1 MVPAY
6 TPNYIVNSSSTVLV
20 RVNYRLGALGYM
32 TTTSLSG
39 NFGIKDQIV
48 GLQWVQKN
56 IAAFGGNPSQ
66 VTIFGE
72 SAGAISVGLHLVVK
86 PSQGLF
92 QRAIMESNP
101 LGLPMMPLK
110 EAQDLGDKLAKAFKC
125 QGGDDV
131 TCLRALS
138 VDVCSDSTRSF

>member
-1 MVPAY
+1 MGAEA
-6 TPNYIVNSSSTVLV
+6 LV
-20 RVNYRLGALGYM
+20 RAGL
-32 TTTSLSG
+32 TWSCS
-39 NFGIKDQIV
+39 IKDQIL

-72 SAGAISVGLHLVVK
+72 SAGAISVGLHLVIK

-125 QGGDDV
+125 KDGDDV
-131 TCLRALS
+131 TCLRSLS
-138 VDVCSDSTRSF
+138 VDVRITSQVEPLSMTL

>member
-1 MVPAY
+1 M
-6 TPNYIVNSSSTVLV
+6 
-20 RVNYRLGALGYM
+20 RVALIAR
-32 TTTSLSG
+32 S
-39 NFGIKDQIV
+39 IKDQV
-48 GLQWVQKN
+48 LGLQWVQKN

-72 SAGAISVGLHLVVK
+72 SAGAISVGLHLVIK

-92 QRAIMESNP
+92 HRAIMESNP

-125 QGGDDV
+125 QDGNDV
-131 TCLRALS
+131 ACLRALS
-138 VDVCSDSTRSF
+138 VDVRTRRVSLLSAIVGHRATAGHREHLSGSVH